1 MFILPDVVFQV
12 EFAAPVSSNAPLLI
26 ISNFVPLPSIFSPSS
41 PKVRPTFAGILISVV
56 AVKLISA
63 EAPRV
68 KFVLSP
74 DKYSFPSTNCNLT
87 PVATVT
93 TPVCAVVPVTVKLS
107 ATVVSEVE

>member
-1 MFILPDVVFQV
+1 MFILPDVVFHV
-12 EFAAPVSSNAPLLI
+12 DAAAPVRFNAPLLATAK
-26 ISNFVPLPSIFSPSS
+26 FVPSPSIFSPSS
-41 PKVRPTFAGILISVV
+41 PKVRPTFTGILISVV
-56 AVKLISA
+56 AVKLMSA

-87 PVATVT
+87 PLAIVT
-93 TPVCAVVPVTVKLS
+93 TPVCAVVPDTVKLS

>member
-1 MFILPDVVFQV
+1 M
-12 EFAAPVSSNAPLLI
+12 
-26 ISNFVPLPSIFSPSS
+26 
-41 PKVRPTFAGILISVV
+41 
-56 AVKLISA
+56 SA

-87 PVATVT
+87 PLAIVT

-107 ATVVSEVE
+107 FTVVSDVE